1 MDDPRNLKTSA
12 SAGRPSPSLNGT
24 CLRLEVLDFLN
35 QIARG
40 AGGQSKAAL
49 ASLEERFHVKLRQ
62 HPRMPELTCLK
73 YSNRSPKHGPPAE
86 CRGLLVRDARAY
98 GNGGCTAAG
107 QVFEVVC
114 LPYIRFFNYGERM
127 AKPTIAAFDWTSA
140 QLCEKLDVRAC
151 VRACVHVCDKYVLQ
165 SRSFVRRKTHC
176 PYSPSCYWPS
186 TTTSIPTPFPPA

>member
-1 MDDPRNLKTSA
+1 MDDPRSLKTSA
-12 SAGRPSPSLNGT
+12 SAGRPPPSLNAT

-98 GNGGCTAAG
+98 GKCGCTAAG

-151 VRACVHVCDKYVLQ
+151 VRTCV
-165 SRSFVRRKTHC
+165 
-176 PYSPSCYWPS
+176 
-186 TTTSIPTPFPPA
+186 